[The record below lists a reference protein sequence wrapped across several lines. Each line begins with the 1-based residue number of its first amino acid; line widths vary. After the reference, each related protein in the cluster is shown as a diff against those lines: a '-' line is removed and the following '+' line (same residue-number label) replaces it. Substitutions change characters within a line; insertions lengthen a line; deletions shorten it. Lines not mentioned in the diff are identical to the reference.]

1 MMLKR
6 IAADA
11 IPAALARA
19 ERYRLL
25 NQARQAESIC
35 RDVLEVDP
43 NHGEA
48 LVLLLL
54 SLTDCFADE
63 GAEAAHADA
72 LALLPKLSD
81 GYARDY
87 YQGLIVE
94 RWALALAGRAAP
106 THLVADWIHRAMA
119 SFEKA
124 EAQRPAGNDEALLR
138 WNACARLLG
147 RLSRSGSA
155 GASHQA
161 APADRPDELDTGDDP
176 PG

>member
-1 MMLKR
+1 MTLKR

-35 RDVLEVDP
+35 RDILAVDP

-54 SLTDCFADE
+54 SLTDCFGDE
-63 GAEAAHADA
+63 GADAAHADA
-72 LALLPKLSD
+72 RALLPKLSD
-81 GYARDY
+81 DYARDY
-87 YQGLIVE
+87 YRGLIVE

-106 THLVADWIHRAMA
+106 AHLVADWIHQAMA

-124 EAQRPAGNDEALLR
+124 EARRPAGNDEALLR
-138 WNACARLLG
+138 WNACARLLD
-147 RLSRSGSA
+147 RLDRVVSSGA
-155 GASHQA
+155 FREA
-161 APADRPDELDTGDDP
+161 APADRPDALDTGDDP